1 MSVEVVWALLR
12 RDLAR
17 FVRDRHNLAASL
29 VRPFLWLIALGFGLR
44 GAFSLETGGL
54 DYLSFLVPGI
64 AVMSVL
70 FTSTFAAIS
79 IVWDR
84 EFGFL
89 KELLVAPVPRGAI
102 VLARMLSGATL
113 SILEAGVAILVSP
126 ILGARFSPLGALG
139 ALGVYLVFG
148 MGVSA
153 LGIVI
158 AARMRSFEGFGGIV
172 NFIIQPL
179 FFFSGA
185 FYPLDALP
193 APLAALVRLNPATY
207 AVDAA
212 RGLAVGVHRFPL
224 ALDLAV
230 VALVALAL
238 GGWATR
244 AFGKMQA

>member
-1 MSVEVVWALLR
+1 MVAALVR

-29 VRPFLWLIALGFGLR
+29 ARPLLWLIALGFGLR
-44 GAFSLETGGL
+44 GAFVLDTGEV

-64 AVMSVL
+64 AVMSIL

-89 KELLVAPVPRGAI
+89 KELLVAPVPRSSI

-113 SILEAGVAILVSP
+113 SILEAGTAMLVAPL
-126 ILGARFSPLGALG
+126 LGARFSAGGALL
-139 ALGVYLVFG
+139 ALLVYLVFG

-153 LGIVI
+153 LGIVV

-185 FYPLDALP
+185 FYPLDGLP
-193 APLAALVRLNPATY
+193 RPLAVLVRLNPATY

-212 RGLAVGVHRFPL
+212 RGLALGVQRFPL
-224 ALDLAV
+224 ALDLSV
-230 VALVALAL
+230 VVLGTLLMWAL
-238 GGWATR
+238 ATR
-244 AFGKMQA
+244 AFSKM